1 MYTFIVWQ
9 FFCEANLPALIANP
23 LHLRLMFRKTITPLF
38 FWLLC
43 GFAGASLWSSYG
55 CASIGAPTGGDK
67 DTLGPVMI
75 KALPENF
82 TPNFKSK
89 TIILNFDEYVDL
101 DGVFE
106 KLIINPPLEKYPI
119 VERKLRTVTIKIK
132 DTLEPN
138 TTYSWRFDD
147 IIEDA
152 NEGNPLGEYTYV
164 FSTGP
169 TFDSANFAGR
179 ILDAETGKVD
189 STLIVILHKNLVDT
203 AVSKFKPRYITKLD
217 GKGFFKFNYLAP
229 GAYNV
234 FALKDNGMKR
244 YTDSTQP
251 FAFYDSVIQ
260 IVDNTKAVEMLFFK
274 AKEPE
279 PEKSQEDAA
288 PKPKPKRNAE
298 DGEVI
303 EEKKKLKVTLEQSGA
318 AGHDIFS
325 DINIKFSEAIRNI
338 DSTKYVLTDT
348 LFKPV
353 GPIVLEKDTTG
364 KSLTLKHRW
373 KLETV
378 YNLQILAGAATDSM
392 GKTLTANDT
401 LRIKTKDEADYGA
414 IRIDFAGI
422 DYAQNPILQW
432 YEGERLYKTMP
443 LTGAT
448 FTDKLFKPGEYEIRI
463 LLDQNKNGKWDTGNY
478 WTKKQ
483 PERNLAVGKKLTI
496 RPNWDNEFA
505 IDMNAQE
512 EEKEE

>member
-1 MYTFIVWQ
+1 
-9 FFCEANLPALIANP
+9 
-23 LHLRLMFRKTITPLF
+23 MFRKTITPLL
-38 FWLLC
+38 FWLLGGLAC
-43 GFAGASLWSSYG
+43 AALWSSYG
-55 CASIGAPTGGDK
+55 CASIGAPTGGARDSI
-67 DTLGPVMI
+67 GPVMI

-89 TIILNFDEYVDL
+89 IITLNFDEYVDL

-106 KLIINPPLEKYPI
+106 KLVINPPLEKFPL
-119 VERKLRTVTIKIK
+119 VERKLRAVTIKIK

-147 IIEDA
+147 IIKDA

-169 TFDSANFAGR
+169 NFDSAKFAGR

-189 STLIVILHKNLVDT
+189 STLIVILHNNLVDT

-229 GAYNV
+229 GNYNV
-234 FALKDNGMKR
+234 FALKDDGMKR
-244 YTDSTQP
+244 YSDSTQP

-260 IVDNTKAVEMLFFK
+260 ISDNTTAVEMLFFK
-274 AKEPE
+274 AKEPA
-279 PEKSQEDAA
+279 PEKKQADEVQ
-288 PKPKPKRNAE
+288 KPKPKRNAE

-303 EEKKKLKVTLEQSGA
+303 EEKKKLKVALDQSSG

-325 DINIKFSEAIRNI
+325 DITIKFSEAIRDI
-338 DSTKYVLTDT
+338 DSAKYILTDT
-348 LFKPV
+348 LFKSV
-353 GPIVLEKDTTG
+353 GTIVLEKDSTG

-373 KLETV
+373 KLESF
-378 YNLQILAGAATDSM
+378 YNLQILAGAATDSV
-392 GKTLTANDT
+392 GNTLTANDT

-414 IRIDFAGI
+414 VRIDFAGI
-422 DYAQNPILQW
+422 DFAQNPILQW
-432 YEGERLYKTMP
+432 YEGGRLYKSMP

-463 LLDQNKNGKWDTGNY
+463 LLDQNKNGKWDTGDY

-496 RPNWDNEFA
+496 RPNWDNEFT

-512 EEKEE
+512 EEEK

>member
-1 MYTFIVWQ
+1 M
-9 FFCEANLPALIANP
+9 
-23 LHLRLMFRKTITPLF
+23 
-38 FWLLC
+38 
-43 GFAGASLWSSYG
+43 
-55 CASIGAPTGGDK
+55 
-67 DTLGPVMI
+67 
-75 KALPENF
+75 
-82 TPNFKSK
+82 
-89 TIILNFDEYVDL
+89 
-101 DGVFE
+101 
-106 KLIINPPLEKYPI
+106 
-119 VERKLRTVTIKIK
+119 
-132 DTLEPN
+132 
-138 TTYSWRFDD
+138 
-147 IIEDA
+147 
-152 NEGNPLGEYTYV
+152 

-234 FALKDNGMKR
+234 FALKDDGMKR
-244 YTDSTQP
+244 YSDSTQP

-260 IVDNTKAVEMLFFK
+260 ISENTNPIEMLFFK

-279 PEKSQEDAA
+279 PEKKQADDVQ
-288 PKPKPKRNAE
+288 KPKPKRNAA

-303 EEKKKLKVTLEQSGA
+303 EEKKKLKVALDPSSG

-325 DINIKFSEAIRNI
+325 DINIKFNEAIRDI
-338 DSTKYVLTDT
+338 DSTKYILTDT
-348 LFKPV
+348 LFKPA
-353 GPIVLEKDTTG
+353 GAIVLEKDTTG
-364 KSLTLKHRW
+364 KRLTLKHRW
-373 KLETV
+373 KLESS
-378 YNLQILAGAATDSM
+378 YNLQILAGAATDSV
-392 GKTLTANDT
+392 GNTLTANDT

-414 IRIDFAGI
+414 VQIDFAGI
-422 DYAQNPILQW
+422 DFTQNPILQW
-432 YEGERLYKTMP
+432 YDGGRLYKSMP

-463 LLDQNKNGKWDTGNY
+463 LLDVNKNGKWDTGDY

-512 EEKEE
+512 EEDDEKK